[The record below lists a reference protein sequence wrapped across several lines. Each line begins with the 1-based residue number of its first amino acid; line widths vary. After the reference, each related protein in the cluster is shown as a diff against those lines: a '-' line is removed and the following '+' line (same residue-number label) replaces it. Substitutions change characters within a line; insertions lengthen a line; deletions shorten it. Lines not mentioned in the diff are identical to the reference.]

1 MKSFKYVLNILFSFL
16 LVIVLLLNVFMGVLS
31 FIVFNPNYYFD
42 KFEENK
48 FYNNVL
54 QEVNS
59 GFENF
64 IYQSG
69 LPENTIVNLA
79 TDDMI
84 KSDIDSLVLHI
95 TQDKELVLSSNKI
108 REELDVRISDFLD
121 KENRTLT
128 KNERENITKFEDLIV
143 SSYEE
148 SVLPIRDFID
158 GLKSIYNKIFNL
170 YNKVK
175 LIPIISFAI
184 ILLVMFILNK
194 NTKFDI
200 VNFSGISLFTVGV
213 LLKLFEN
220 VIFTNI
226 DIDNVIVFTSSIT
239 SAFQYIFKDIIFG
252 MSILGNWLVV
262 IGICFILFYSIIHGS
277 EIRKNN
283 INNIK
288 YSKKH

>member
-1 MKSFKYVLNILFSFL
+1 MFS
-16 LVIVLLLNVFMGVLS
+16 GVLS
-31 FIVFNPNYYFD
+31 FIVFNPNYYID
-42 KFEENK
+42 KLEENK
-48 FYNNVL
+48 FYDNVL

-84 KSDIDSLVLHI
+84 KADINSIVLHI
-95 TQDKELVLSSNKI
+95 IENKELVLSSDKI
-108 REELDVRISDFLD
+108 REELDVRISVFLD

-148 SVLPIRDFID
+148 SILPIRDFID
-158 GLKSIYNKIFNL
+158 ELKSIYDKIFNL

-175 LIPIISFAI
+175 LIPIIGLII
-184 ILLVMFILNK
+184 ILLIMFMVNK
-194 NTKFDI
+194 KSKFDI
-200 VNFSGISLFTVGV
+200 VNFSGISLLSLGV
-213 LLKLFEN
+213 LLKLLEN
-220 VIFTNI
+220 VVLKNI
-226 DIDNVIVFTSSIT
+226 DIDNVIVFTSSLT

-252 MSILGNWLVV
+252 LNLLGNWIIV

-277 EIRKNN
+277 ETSKNN
-283 INNIK
+283 VNK
-288 YSKKH
+288 

>member
-1 MKSFKYVLNILFSFL
+1 MKSFKYILNIIFSFL
-16 LVIVLLLNVFMGVLS
+16 LVILLGLNVFSGVLS
-31 FIVFNPNYYFD
+31 FIVFNPNYYID

-48 FYNNVL
+48 FYDNVL

-84 KSDIDSLVLHI
+84 KADINSIVLHI
-95 TQDKELVLSSNKI
+95 IENKELVLSSDKI
-108 REELDVRISDFLD
+108 REELDVRISVFLD

-148 SVLPIRDFID
+148 SILPIRDFID
-158 GLKSIYNKIFNL
+158 ELKSIYDKIFNL

-175 LIPIISFAI
+175 LIPIIGLII
-184 ILLVMFILNK
+184 ILFVMFIVNK
-194 NTKFDI
+194 KSKFDI
-200 VNFSGISLFTVGV
+200 VKFSGISLLSLGV
-213 LLKLFEN
+213 LLKLLEN
-220 VIFTNI
+220 VVLKNI
-226 DIDNVIVFTSSIT
+226 DIDNVIVFTSSLT

-252 MSILGNWLVV
+252 LNSLGNWIIV

-277 EIRKNN
+277 ETSKNN
-283 INNIK
+283 VNK
-288 YSKKH
+288 